1 MNQPFA
7 LGLYKAYIWCTCTQ
21 HDMMM
26 RFNFKVYSQLEKWC
40 SQLKQQN
47 VRQTMLVHNKHA
59 LHGSTHSNLLELFTH
74 ALESSWHSFV
84 LFVQRILCPKSIIRQ
99 RIPMFLATEKSDFN
113 TTSFWAFNFTMIQLN
128 NCIVLHQVT
137 VLANLYTLGG
147 NALDSI

>member
-113 TTSFWAFNFTMIQLN
+113 TTSFWAVNFTLVTKKQVSEIQNFILIN
-128 NCIVLHQVT
+128 NIQIGVRI
-137 VLANLYTLGG
+137 Y
-147 NALDSI
+147 